1 MAYDHSANP
10 SHDGAPDL
18 CVPTALLAHD
28 LGTPLNVL
36 QGYTRLLAS
45 GALGPLD
52 ADAAA
57 AVDAMREAVASLA
70 RTHGLLT
77 AEAPTFEAAAPDID
91 LEPPLRAAWHG
102 AGLRPEGTRSLALR
116 GAAWGGWE
124 TLFHALLAAS
134 VVRGVER
141 VVLTGSNDALE
152 IRAEPA
158 RHGTGDDALAAW
170 LARAHADRGLLR
182 LVHAVPSGW
191 RLSGSSIGN
200 GSGHVVLAVPERAQV
215 A

>member
-1 MAYDHSANP
+1 MAYDHPAAP
-10 SHDGAPDL
+10 PHDRAPDL
-18 CVPTALLAHD
+18 RVPTALLAHD

-77 AEAPTFEAAAPDID
+77 AEAPVLEATAPDID
-91 LEPPLRAAWHG
+91 LEPALRAAWHG
-102 AGLRPEGTRSLALR
+102 VGLSPEGAASLTLE
-116 GAAWGGWE
+116 GVAWGGWK
-124 TLFHALLAAS
+124 TLFGALLAAS

-141 VVLTGSNDALE
+141 VVVTGEDAVLE

-158 RHGTGDDALAAW
+158 RNGTGDDALAAW

-182 LVHAVPSGW
+182 LVHAAPSGW
-191 RLSGSSIGN
+191 RLSGSSIGA
-200 GSGHVVLAVPERAQV
+200 GSGRVVLAVPERAQV